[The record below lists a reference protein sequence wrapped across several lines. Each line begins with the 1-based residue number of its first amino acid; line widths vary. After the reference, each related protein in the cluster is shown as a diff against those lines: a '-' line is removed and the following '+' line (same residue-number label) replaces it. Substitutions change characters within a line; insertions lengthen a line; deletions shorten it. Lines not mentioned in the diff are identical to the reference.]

1 MVFMVNM
8 FMVIMVVMV
17 VMTMIIIL
25 LMVAKVM
32 VVMVVMVI
40 MVVMV
45 VVLDMVAVVD
55 LVVNGHGVHGIQ
67 CGHRRDRRA
76 WYVNLVLHSV
86 IYSLLDECSPNVLV
100 IFVMECIRRTNKGP
114 KNVTCLFGYS
124 PPTRTAFSRKGLPN
138 LILYKIYLSCFLK
151 DNLSCTVIG

>member
-1 MVFMVNM
+1 MALVKTRLRWEVLVFMVNM

-32 VVMVVMVI
+32 VVMVI
-40 MVVMV
+40 MVFMV

-76 WYVNLVLHSV
+76 WYVNLILHSV
-86 IYSLLDECSPNVLV
+86 IYSLLDECSPYVLV
-100 IFVMECIRRTNKGP
+100 FIVMACIRRTNKGP
-114 KNVTCLFGYS
+114 KKCNMFIWVF
-124 PPTRTAFSRKGLPN
+124 PTYTDSFFKKGA
-138 LILYKIYLSCFLK
+138 S
-151 DNLSCTVIG
+151 